1 MYCVYVKKSSSISR
15 FFEMTSLHR
24 KGLKLSRIN
33 YFPPGEM
40 TKFLLRRHDLLVH
53 PPLKWPQAA
62 RLGRSVFR
70 SATNWLIY
78 QCSRSPHPSLPSIS
92 LPSSFI
98 HLPNRTRLSR
108 DPQPNPPPSCQGPS
122 PPPHSK
128 RPNYIVMKLLL
139 LLSFLKQCFSVRT
152 PGRVR
157 AWLTAHP

>member
-1 MYCVYVKKSSSISR
+1 MYVYYVCVCVKKSSSISR

-33 YFPPGEM
+33 YFPPGDM

-78 QCSRSPHPSLPSIS
+78 QCSRSPHPPPFHPLPSPSVCSSLP
-92 LPSSFI
+92 PSSI
-98 HLPNRTRLSR
+98 CQTEPVYLAIPTPTYPHLARDLLLRTQR
-108 DPQPNPPPSCQGPS
+108 DP
-122 PPPHSK
+122 
-128 RPNYIVMKLLL
+128 I
-139 LLSFLKQCFSVRT
+139 T
-152 PGRVR
+152 
-157 AWLTAHP
+157 